1 MRAYIT
7 AARRFVTDFEGDA
20 LLAPLLPFCNYS
32 RWAASSRKSKSLF
45 QFLADLAQNPGFEPS
60 RSLWSSPNDAQ
71 GGQKP
76 FPDALASPERV
87 FDRTLSLRCH
97 SDSISLENPSH
108 QGGATHSRLLNET
121 PGFGGIWSC
130 DHSAKSWTAVS
141 EFVTVLAKVI
151 WSTATKLLYFG

>member
-108 QGGATHSRLLNET
+108 QGGPTHNRLLNET
-121 PGFGGIWSC
+121 TGFGGIW
-130 DHSAKSWTAVS
+130 T
-141 EFVTVLAKVI
+141 LQKVG
-151 WSTATKLLYFG
+151 LP